1 MKKTLSEIQ
10 EKLALLM
17 ATIDDMDEIDDATID
32 EFMSL
37 NKERTEKI
45 DAWIAV
51 RDRLT
56 SYLQEKK
63 AQKERAVKAY
73 EHAGNALKTF
83 NNRLK
88 YHMENDK
95 TSKLFVGTT
104 GTVTLQNS
112 PKKLDHSISVQ
123 PVSLN
128 SIVNDEFDAD
138 LCQDYLTEQTY
149 MVLDTAKLKKDLQSG
164 VEVPW
169 AKLEQGKHVRVR

>member
-10 EKLALLM
+10 EQLALLM
-17 ATIDDMDEIDDATID
+17 ATIDDMEEIDDDTID
-32 EFMSL
+32 QFMSL

-56 SYLQEKK
+56 SFLQEKK
-63 AQKERAVKAY
+63 AQKDRAVKACT
-73 EHAGNALKTF
+73 HAENALKTF

-88 YHMENDK
+88 YHMENDQTGK
-95 TSKLFVGTT
+95 PFTGTT
-104 GTVTLQNS
+104 GTIALQNS
-112 PKKLDHSISVQ
+112 PKKLAHSISVQ

-149 MVLDTAKLKKDLQSG
+149 MVLDTARLKKDLQAG
-164 VEVPW
+164 VEIPW